1 MAMEETVR
9 QLYAAALGAA
19 LIGAAAASASAQTTQ
34 TNSPTPPAIASDKG
48 DSSTSAAPVAGQN
61 SFTEAQARDRLEKH
75 GYAQVTELRK
85 DNQSIWRGKAMKDGK
100 PVDVA
105 LDYQGN
111 IVGQ

>member
-1 MAMEETVR
+1 MEEPMR
-9 QLYAAALGAA
+9 HLYAAAFGLA
-19 LIGAAAASASAQTTQ
+19 LIGGAAASAQTAQTS
-34 TNSPTPPAIASDKG
+34 NPTPPAIASDHG
-48 DSSTSAAPVAGQN
+48 DSNTSAAPVAGKN
-61 SFTEAQARDRLEKH
+61 SFTESQARDRLEKH
-75 GYAQVTELRK
+75 GYTQVTGLQQ